1 MRSIRLKKQQQ
12 NYLFS
17 SVCTSRYR
25 LALIKLILLS
35 FCCRSTKESPNTLIG
50 VKNKNKN
57 SSTHQKK
64 QKPRTK
70 QKETMTRKEKLV
82 RLHLPP
88 EQYNSKYEHFHKYTC
103 LYTMIFF
110 IKWLSSLPTA
120 NLRLIVAIMQVL
132 SEASSWIFIF
142 THAVCI
148 CDQPASYERFSIL
161 HPP

>member
-12 NYLFS
+12 LF
-17 SVCTSRYR
+17 
-25 LALIKLILLS
+25 ILQCLFEQIS
-35 FCCRSTKESPNTLIG
+35 FGFDK
-50 VKNKNKN
+50 
-57 SSTHQKK
+57 THFIVLLLQEYKGISKHFNWCEK
-64 QKPRTK
+64 QKQSTSEKQNNPE

-82 RLHLPP
+82 RLHLLP
-88 EQYNSKYEHFHKYTC
+88 EQQNSKYEHFHKYTC

-142 THAVCI
+142 THAVCN
-148 CDQPASYERFSIL
+148 CDQPASYKRLSIL

>member
-1 MRSIRLKKQQQ
+1 
-12 NYLFS
+12 
-17 SVCTSRYR
+17 
-25 LALIKLILLS
+25 
-35 FCCRSTKESPNTLIG
+35 
-50 VKNKNKN
+50 
-57 SSTHQKK
+57 
-64 QKPRTK
+64 
-70 QKETMTRKEKLV
+70 MTRKEKLV
-82 RLHLPP
+82 RLHLLP

-142 THAVCI
+142 THAVCN
-148 CDQPASYERFSIL
+148 CDQPASFKRLSIL